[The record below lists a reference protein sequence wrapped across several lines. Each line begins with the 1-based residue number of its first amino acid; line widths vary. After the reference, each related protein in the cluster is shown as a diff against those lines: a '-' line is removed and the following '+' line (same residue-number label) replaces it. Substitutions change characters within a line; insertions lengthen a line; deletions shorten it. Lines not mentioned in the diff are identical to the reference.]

1 MSLNTVLETAK
12 KKMNDSVEHTRRE
25 LSALRTGRATLQMLD
40 GIKVDYYGTDTPLA
54 QVCGLTIPDP
64 TMIVAQPWDVTLIQ
78 KIEKAIRSSDLGL
91 NPANDGKVVRIP
103 VPQLTEDRRRQLAKK
118 VHEVAE
124 HHRTAIRLERREGN
138 EALKRMLKDKTVSE
152 DDEKR
157 GLEQIQKLTDQH
169 IKQIDEM
176 AKHKEEE
183 ILKI

>member
-25 LSALRTGRATLQMLD
+25 LTALRTGRATLQMLD

-54 QVCGLTIPDP
+54 QTCSLTIPDP
-64 TMIVAQPWDVTLIQ
+64 TMIVAQPWDVTLIA

-91 NPANDGKVVRIP
+91 NPGNDGKVVRIP
-103 VPQLTEDRRRQLAKK
+103 VPQLTEERRRQLAKK

>member
-25 LSALRTGRATLQMLD
+25 LAALRTGRATLQMLD

-54 QVCGLTIPDP
+54 QTCSLTIPDP
-64 TMIVAQPWDVTLIQ
+64 TMIVAQPWDVSLIA

-91 NPANDGKVVRIP
+91 NPGNDGKVVRIP

>member
-25 LSALRTGRATLQMLD
+25 LTALRTGRATLQMLD

-54 QVCGLTIPDP
+54 QTCSLTIPDP
-64 TMIVAQPWDVTLIQ
+64 TMIVAQPWDVTLIA

-91 NPANDGKVVRIP
+91 NPGNDGKVVRIP
-103 VPQLTEDRRRQLAKK
+103 VPQLTEERRRQLAKK

-176 AKHKEEE
+176 AKHKEDE

>member
-1 MSLNTVLETAK
+1 
-12 KKMNDSVEHTRRE
+12 
-25 LSALRTGRATLQMLD
+25 
-40 GIKVDYYGTDTPLA
+40 
-54 QVCGLTIPDP
+54 
-64 TMIVAQPWDVTLIQ
+64 
-78 KIEKAIRSSDLGL
+78 
-91 NPANDGKVVRIP
+91 
-103 VPQLTEDRRRQLAKK
+103 
-118 VHEVAE
+118 VAE

-157 GLEQIQKLTDQH
+157 GLVEIQKLTDQH

>member
-25 LSALRTGRATLQMLD
+25 LAALRTGRATLQMLD

-54 QVCGLTIPDP
+54 QTCSLTIPDP
-64 TMIVAQPWDVTLIQ
+64 TMIVAQPWDVTLIA

-91 NPANDGKVVRIP
+91 NPGNDGKVVRIP